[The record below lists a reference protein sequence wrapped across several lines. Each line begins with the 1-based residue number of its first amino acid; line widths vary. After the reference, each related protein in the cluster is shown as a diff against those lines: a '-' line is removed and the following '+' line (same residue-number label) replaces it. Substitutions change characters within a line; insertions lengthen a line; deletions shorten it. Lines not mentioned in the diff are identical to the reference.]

1 MADTLQ
7 PVINMLKKSVEDS
20 KKILEDGSKETSKNI
35 TELGDALSQN
45 AKAIGNVMDKTDK
58 TLEKAT
64 AKVDGKLSGF
74 ADKMTAGAI
83 ESAKGFKEGLS
94 KSAVMDGDKFWGELG
109 KKIPDV
115 EFSKSFK
122 NIGDALNELTG
133 FDLNKVV
140 KDATDKIKAGWQVA
154 TAPFTLLN
162 DAVKKVSG
170 FFGKEI
176 DLLGKGKELFM
187 KGMTA
192 LGGGLKKLS
201 GYLLQQGI
209 FLGKMALQF
218 LASATMFILRGLA
231 QMTFAFLRITA
242 QMAIAIAGFIFQGLL
257 MVGGLIATGISMAMT
272 AATLIAANAPI
283 IGIALL
289 IAAGVAALVLAGM
302 FIYNKFIENKDYI
315 FAKFK
320 AVFQK
325 VGDIISGI
333 TGFFTGIWQKISDFI
348 REKFLKIKS
357 FLGLTSDEEE
367 KELEQI
373 KARKA
378 KEKENKEKAQ
388 QMAMQELAQDE
399 EFQNASTME
408 KAKMI
413 AERSKQHFA
422 KLDQQAQ
429 FDEMDTQALLDERK
443 AKQEELKGKQDAID
457 ARNAYIFEEKK
468 ADSDAITAEQQRIA
482 DKRKALDESIERDME
497 ISTVRQNGVI
507 LEGEAKR
514 QFLLDMQKSE
524 REGLVAS
531 EEQLKAQEAANQ
543 EKYAVME
550 EKASLGILR
559 DEEGNMVGGDAY
571 AYVSQERLQGQA
583 DELSSDVNAMQ
594 SSLTGREDYVAARE
608 ISDEEVALTMG
619 YDSSEIESAKQLMA
633 ENESFNAMGLIDTL
647 EQAADLGLTKFSD
660 RGMMA
665 DEDIYASEDVAR
677 TELSAMQDT
686 TTGGQEMASQQLD
699 KSRWELQKQRQ
710 DAQLEEM
717 KMYNQTDPKNT
728 VFQNNQ
734 VNNMSSMNR
743 MEDPQ
748 AVNRRAAA
756 SAGNDYDDLGF

>member
-7 PVINMLKKSVEDS
+7 PVINMLKKSVEDT
-20 KKILEDGSKETSKNI
+20 KKEFDTFSKEASK
-35 TELGDALSQN
+35 TTKEFGDALSQN
-45 AKAIGNVMDKTDK
+45 ADKIGNAMVKTDE
-58 TLEKAT
+58 TLEKAS

-74 ADKMTAGAI
+74 ADKMAAGGVA
-83 ESAKGFKEGLS
+83 SWKSFKDGIS
-94 KSAVMDGDKFWGELG
+94 KSAVMDGDKLWGEIG

-140 KDATDKIKAGWQVA
+140 KDATDKIKAGWQIA

-176 DLLGKGKELFM
+176 DLLGKAQEGFKFAMGKLG
-187 KGMTA
+187 KGF
-192 LGGGLKKLS
+192 KKLS
-201 GYLLQQGI
+201 GYLVKQAF

-218 LASATMFILRGLA
+218 LASATMFILKGLA
-231 QMTFAFLRITA
+231 QITFAFLRITA
-242 QMAIAIAGFIFQGLL
+242 QLVIAAVGMAFQALLFI
-257 MVGGLIATGISMAMT
+257 GGLIASGISMAV
-272 AATLIAANAPI
+272 AAAGMIAAAAPI

-289 IAAGVAALVLAGM
+289 IGLGVAAIVMAGM

-357 FLGLTSDEEE
+357 FLGLTSEEEE
-367 KELEQI
+367 KELEGI

-497 ISTVRQNGVI
+497 ISTVRQNGVL

-531 EEQLKAQEAANQ
+531 EEQLKAQEVANQ

-608 ISDEEVALTMG
+608 ITDEEVALTMG
-619 YDSSEIESAKQLMA
+619 YDSSEIEAAKQLMA
-633 ENESFNAMGLIDTL
+633 ENETFNGMGLIDTL
-647 EQAADLGLTKFSD
+647 EQAADLGLTRFSD

-677 TELSAMQDT
+677 TELSGMQDT
-686 TTGGQEMASQQLD
+686 TTAGQEMAAEQLS
-699 KSRWELQKQRQ
+699 KSRWELDKQRQ
-710 DAQLEEM
+710 DAKLEEY
-717 KMYNQTDPKNT
+717 KMYGNIDPKNT

>member
-7 PVINMLKKSVEDS
+7 PVINMLKKSIEDS

-45 AKAIGNVMDKTDK
+45 ADKIGNAMVKTDE

-74 ADKMTAGAI
+74 ADKMTAGGKASY
-83 ESAKGFKEGLS
+83 ESFKQGLT
-94 KSAVMDGDKFWGELG
+94 KSALMDGDKLWGEIG

-140 KDATDKIKAGWQVA
+140 KDATDKIKAGWQIA

-176 DLLGKGKELFM
+176 DLLGKAQEAFKFAMGKLG
-187 KGMTA
+187 KGF
-192 LGGGLKKLS
+192 KKLS
-201 GYLLQQGI
+201 GYLVKQAF

-242 QMAIAIAGFIFQGLL
+242 QMAIAIAGFIFQGML
-257 MVGGLIATGISMAMT
+257 MVGGLISTGISMAMT

-378 KEKENKEKAQ
+378 KEKENKEKAN

-408 KAKMI
+408 KAKML

-422 KLDQQAQ
+422 KLDQQAK

-468 ADSDAITAEQQRIA
+468 ADSDAITAEQERIA
-482 DKRKALDESIERDME
+482 ERRKALDESIERDME

-608 ISDEEVALTMG
+608 ITDEEVALTMG
-619 YDSSEIESAKQLMA
+619 YDSSEIEAAKQLMA
-633 ENESFNAMGLIDTL
+633 ENETFNGMGLIDTL

-665 DEDIYASEDVAR
+665 NEDIYASEDVAR
-677 TELSAMQDT
+677 TELSGMQDT
-686 TTGGQEMASQQLD
+686 TTRGQEMASQQLD
-699 KSRWELQKQRQ
+699 KSRFELQKQRQ

-717 KMYNQTDPKNT
+717 KMYNTTDPKNT